1 MSKTTT
7 KPRGSR
13 PTPAAPAPVT
23 ITAAPVAVA
32 LALDEETADRAREI
46 IEKGTPENTRRARR
60 AALRYFWQWAG
71 VALGLEES
79 YPVPAGVVIRFCT
92 DHLAGLAAD
101 VDRELVSRAV
111 KAKLGPHSV
120 ATVEAR
126 CAHLSAAHVAQGLDS
141 PARDPRVAEIL
152 KAARRQRAR
161 AGGQHQKAAMTV
173 DVLNAILAT
182 CDDSTAGI
190 RDRALLLLAFS
201 AGGRRRSEVAAARV
215 EDLEEIDREYVLR
228 IRRSKTD
235 QEGAGLAVPVAGRAA
250 DALRAWLEVAGLEA
264 GRIFRRVSRTGN
276 VFGDGIS
283 PYTVARVIQRRAE
296 LAGLNGA
303 DFGGHSARA
312 GFITEGAQRGI
323 PLPELMALS
332 GHKTVDVANR
342 YYRAGAAL
350 HSPAA
355 RMAG

>member
-13 PTPAAPAPVT
+13 PTPAALAPVA
-23 ITAAPVAVA
+23 ITAAPVPVA

-46 IEKGTPENTRRARR
+46 IDQGTPENTRRARR
-60 AALRYFWQWAG
+60 AGLRYFWQWAD

-79 YPVPAGVVIRFCT
+79 YPVPAEVVIRFCT

-126 CAHLSAAHVAQGLDS
+126 CAHLSAAHAAQGLDS

-161 AGGQHQKAAMTV
+161 TGGQHQKAAMTV
-173 DVLNAILAT
+173 DVLNAVLAT

-190 RDRALLLLAFS
+190 RDRALLLLAFA

-235 QEGAGLAVPVAGRAA
+235 QEGAGLAAPVAGRAA
-250 DALRAWLEVAGLEA
+250 DALRAWLEAAGLDS

>member
-1 MSKTTT
+1 MAGRST
-7 KPRGSR
+7 
-13 PTPAAPAPVT
+13 AIMAPASAVP
-23 ITAAPVAVA
+23 VA
-32 LALDEETADRAREI
+32 LALDEETADRARQI
-46 IEKGTPENTRRARR
+46 IDQGTPENTRRARR
-60 AALRYFWQWAG
+60 AALRYFWAWAD
-71 VALGLEES
+71 VALDLEES
-79 YPVPAGVVIRFCT
+79 YPVPVEVVIRFCT

-101 VDRELVSRAV
+101 VDGELVRRGV
-111 KAKLGPHSV
+111 KAKLGPHAV

-126 CAHLSAAHVAQGLDS
+126 VSHLSAAHVAQGLES
-141 PARDPRVAEIL
+141 PARDPRVVEIL

-161 AGGQHQKAAMTV
+161 AGGQQRKAAMTV
-173 DVLNAILAT
+173 DALNAMLAT
-182 CDDSTAGI
+182 CEQSTAGV
-190 RDRALLLLAFS
+190 RDRALLLLAFA

-215 EDLEEIDREYVLR
+215 EDLKEIDGEYVLR

-250 DALRAWLEVAGLEA
+250 AALREWLEAAGLDS
-264 GRIFRRVSRTGN
+264 GRIFRRVSRAGN
-276 VFGDGIS
+276 AFGDGIS
-283 PYTVARVIQRRAE
+283 PYTVARVIQHHAE
-296 LAGLNGA
+296 LAGLDA
-303 DFGGHSARA
+303 RTFGGHSPRA

-323 PLPELMALS
+323 PLPELMALT